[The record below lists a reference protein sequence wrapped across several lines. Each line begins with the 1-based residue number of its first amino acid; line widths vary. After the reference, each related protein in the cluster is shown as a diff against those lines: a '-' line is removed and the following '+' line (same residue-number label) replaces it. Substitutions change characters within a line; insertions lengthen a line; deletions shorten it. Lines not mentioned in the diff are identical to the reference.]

1 MTVLPPQKA
10 FPCAGMCVPVRT
22 LCIVPGHCLPLK
34 AHAACISQPC
44 TCCSS
49 CSLCSPHQLH
59 NGSVA
64 PTCLL
69 LGCLPARDCSHAASS
84 VGRGGAEAAAA
95 AAAERAADSAEADL
109 LSNLPEKLDEFGR
122 DENVELRE
130 EMSRRAHKRATQYS
144 HSPAQPQVCCCCC
157 C

>member
-1 MTVLPPQKA
+1 M
-10 FPCAGMCVPVRT
+10 
-22 LCIVPGHCLPLK
+22 
-34 AHAACISQPC
+34 
-44 TCCSS
+44 
-49 CSLCSPHQLH
+49 
-59 NGSVA
+59 

-69 LGCLPARDCSHAASS
+69 LGHQLARNSSHAALS
-84 VGRGGAEAAAA
+84 VGRGAAEAAAA

-130 EMSRRAHKRATQYS
+130 EMSRRAHKRATVYS

-157 C
+157 CC